1 MKNIGVVGC
10 GLMGF
15 GIALNLLKKD
25 YRVHVFDISDDPV
38 QKLVTKG
45 AIRAENVR
53 VLAKTVDV
61 MVLSLPSP
69 SLIKQL
75 MTDKEQGAFSVMKKG
90 THILDMSTNDV
101 EITRQLHKNAKEYG
115 VEYFDCPL
123 SGGPEGANNGTL
135 TIMVGGSEQAF
146 PKILP
151 VLEAVGSNIEYVGE
165 SGAGQIVKLCNNMV
179 VGGVISLLSEALI
192 TGEKAGVSKEKVAS
206 ILQKGSGQTR
216 VMDVFGSNMLKD
228 TFNDVIFSLANM
240 MKDLNLYRNLAESIQ
255 VPTVSSQSVH
265 QLFQIASYNGKE
277 SQDST
282 AVYEV
287 VEQLRKGELP
297 SN

>member
-15 GIALNLLKKD
+15 GIVSTLLKSD
-25 YRVHVFDISDDPV
+25 YNVHVYDISDDPV
-38 QKLVTKG
+38 QKLVEKG

-53 VLAKTVDV
+53 TLAKSVDTI
-61 MVLSLPSP
+61 VLSLPSP
-69 SLIKQL
+69 SLIKIL
-75 MTDKEQGAFSVMKKG
+75 LTDKEQGAFSVMKKG

-101 EITRQLHKNAKEYG
+101 EMTRQLHKSAKELG
-115 VEYFDCPL
+115 IEYFDCPL

-146 PKILP
+146 PKVLP
-151 VLEAVGSNIEYVGE
+151 VLETVGSTIEYVGE
-165 SGAGQIVKLCNNMV
+165 SGTGQIVKLCNNVV
-179 VGGVISLLSEALI
+179 VGGIISLLSEALI
-192 TGEKAGVSKEKVAS
+192 TGEKAGVPKEKIAS

-228 TFNDVIFSLANM
+228 TFDDVKFSLANM
-240 MKDLNLYRNLAESIQ
+240 MKDMNLYRNLAETQQI
-255 VPTVSSQSVH
+255 PTVSSQSAH
-265 QLFQIASYNGKE
+265 QLFQIASYNGKGH
-277 SQDST
+277 QDST

-287 VEQLRKGELP
+287 VEQLQSK
-297 SN
+297 